1 MANEFD
7 MKMIVNQKDWVQN
20 KTSETLCK
28 RPIIAFQS
36 CLDTKCFL
44 LALEPSNK
52 HNLEE
57 THNISKPVI
66 SNHIRF
72 SNLTPG

>member
-36 CLDTKCFL
+36 CLDTKSFL
-44 LALEPSNK
+44 LGYRVK
-52 HNLEE
+52 Q
-57 THNISKPVI
+57 
-66 SNHIRF
+66 
-72 SNLTPG
+72 

>member
-7 MKMIVNQKDWVQN
+7 MKMILNQEDWIQN
-20 KTSETLCK
+20 KTNQTLCK

-36 CLDTKCFL
+36 CLDTNCSL
-44 LALEPSNK
+44 LGLELSNK
-52 HNLEE
+52 HNLVE